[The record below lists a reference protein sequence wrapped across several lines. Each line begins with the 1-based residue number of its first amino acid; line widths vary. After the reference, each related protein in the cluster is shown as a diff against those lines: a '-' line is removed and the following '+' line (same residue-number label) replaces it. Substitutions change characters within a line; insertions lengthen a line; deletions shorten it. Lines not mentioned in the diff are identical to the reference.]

1 MPRIKGRKPEDT
13 RESVLAAAIWAFAE
27 LGFENATLATIA
39 QRAGV
44 TAATL
49 PYHFKD
55 KQGLWDAVIGE
66 FYRGVVRFA
75 TSFSVDGAEAQGL
88 DAALE
93 RVYGWAEENR
103 NGIRVIIRNV
113 IETGA
118 LDRQVRDVQ
127 MGPAFDLAS
136 RLTAQ
141 RFGVPLERARNAAVV
156 VTHLMTR
163 FVTNSPEDNRQ
174 ALGVRTQAEARQRII
189 ASIVT
194 TARALLGLP
203 ASA

>member
-13 RESVLAAAIWAFAE
+13 RESVLAAAVSAFAD
-27 LGFENATLATIA
+27 LGFANATLAVIA
-39 QRAGV
+39 ERAGV

-55 KQGLWDAVIGE
+55 KQGLWDAVIAG
-66 FYRGVVRFA
+66 FYKEIVRFA
-75 TSFSVDGAEAQGL
+75 ATMATGGSPPR
-88 DAALE
+88 ALE
-93 RVYGWAEENR
+93 EALGLVYAWAEENR

-113 IETGA
+113 IETGS
-118 LDRQVRDVQ
+118 LDKQVRDVQ
-127 MGPAFDLAS
+127 MGPAFDLVS

-141 RFGVPLERARNAAVV
+141 RFGVSLERARNAAVV
-156 VTHLMTR
+156 VTHLLTR

-174 ALGVRTQAEARQRII
+174 ALGVATLDEARQRIV
-189 ASIVT
+189 ASLAV

-203 ASA
+203 ENA

>member
-13 RESVLAAAIWAFAE
+13 RESVLTAAIWAFAE
-27 LGFENATLATIA
+27 FGFENATLALIA

-55 KQGLWDAVIGE
+55 KQGLWNTVIGE
-66 FYRGVVRFA
+66 FYKNIMQFA
-75 TSFSVDGAEAQGL
+75 MSLVPAGSEPLGLAQ
-88 DAALE
+88 ALE
-93 RVYGWAEENR
+93 RVYAWSEQNR

-113 IETGA
+113 IETGS
-118 LDRQVRDVQ
+118 LDRQVRDIQ
-127 MGPAFDLAS
+127 MGPALDLVS

-141 RFGVPLERARNAAVV
+141 RFGVPLVRARNASVV
-156 VTHLMTR
+156 VTHLVTR

-174 ALGVRTQAEARQRII
+174 AFGVATAEEARERIVGL
-189 ASIVT
+189 IVE
-194 TARALLGLP
+194 TARALLGVQG
-203 ASA
+203 